1 MDQCPLQCIL
11 VLTLVP
17 AAEASPRSPRSGP
30 SPPPRRAPQPVHIPG
45 NSRKT
50 QARRTADRRTRQ
62 RRLDRAARLGV
73 LGVVASLQQHLRGQ
87 QPRCGGRFARAVKVQ
102 DLNRRVHADRRRRWA
117 APEDPSSSRDV
128 RDARDATYPPKQK
141 PTQPTLLTGGLT
153 APDRRRKR
161 TTRLARSA
169 WIAPGSLTALTLLI
183 VPGHLGLGLGCL
195 PRGGPARAAEE
206 VRQHH
211 EVRARPSRGDLGD
224 LVSQIARMRPPLK
237 PWMSYEATTAAVAV
251 AGPTTLHGIEPS
263 CWTDPCPL
271 YMYM

>member
-169 WIAPGSLTALTLLI
+169 WIAPGSLTALTLLFQGI
-183 VPGHLGLGLGCL
+183 LASGSAACRAADQHA
-195 PRGGPARAAEE
+195 PRKRSGSTTRYGPAQAAAISAISS
-206 VRQHH
+206 R
-211 EVRARPSRGDLGD
+211 RSRGC
-224 LVSQIARMRPPLK
+224 
-237 PWMSYEATTAAVAV
+237 
-251 AGPTTLHGIEPS
+251 GPR
-263 CWTDPCPL
+263 
-271 YMYM
+271 